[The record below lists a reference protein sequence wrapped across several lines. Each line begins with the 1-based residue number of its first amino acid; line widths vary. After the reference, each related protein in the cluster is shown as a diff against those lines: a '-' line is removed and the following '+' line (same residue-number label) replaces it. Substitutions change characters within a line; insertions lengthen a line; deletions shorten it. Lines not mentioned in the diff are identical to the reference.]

1 MSLRPE
7 VRIEPSTIILDKL
20 TSMHSIFLAK
30 HRDKRLRAGHP
41 WVFSNEITQ
50 IDGSPAIGDFVR
62 VCRMDG
68 AFLGVGFYHPHSLI
82 AVRLLT
88 RRDQAIDRNFFRNR
102 LIQSIRSRRMVYP
115 NADALRLVHSESDG
129 LPGLIVDLYSK
140 AVSIQVSSAGM
151 ERQLDV
157 IASLIDELLEPEVI
171 VLRNDSGLRTLEGLP
186 LEQRVWSGNPD
197 AVRQQIHEDDVA
209 YEMDALNGQ
218 KTGFYLDQRENR
230 MAFARFVN
238 EGDHVFD
245 AFCNEGGFAIHAAK
259 SGAARVVAADQSADV
274 LQRAANNTKLNG
286 VDSRILFR
294 QADLMKE
301 MSSILAENTFDAI
314 NLDPP
319 NFTRSKKNVGT
330 ARQAYRRLHQAAIE
344 HLKPGGILATSSCSH
359 HITEQTF
366 LESVHLAA
374 ERSGKMLK
382 ILYRG
387 SHPIDHPVLLGMP
400 ETEYLKFFVF
410 QVAE

>member
-1 MSLRPE
+1 MNS
-7 VRIEPSTIILDKL
+7 V
-20 TSMHSIFLAK
+20 FLAK
-30 HRDKRLRAGHP
+30 HRDKRLRRGHP

-50 IDGSPAIGDFVR
+50 IEGSPEVGELVR

-68 AFLGVGFYHPHSLI
+68 AFLGIGFYHPHSLI

-88 RRDQAIDRNFFRNR
+88 RQDQAVDRNFFRNR
-102 LIQSIRSRRMVYP
+102 LIQSIRSRRLVYP

-129 LPGLIVDLYSK
+129 LPGLIIDMYNK
-140 AVSIQVSSAGM
+140 AVSIQINSAGM
-151 ERQLDV
+151 EQQLPV
-157 IASLIDELLEPEVI
+157 LAELIDELIKPDVI
-171 VLRNDSGLRTLEGLP
+171 VLRNDSSLRNLEGLP
-186 LEQRVWSGNPD
+186 IEQRVLTGDPN
-197 AVRQQIHEDDVA
+197 AVVQMIHEDGVK
-209 YEMDALNGQ
+209 YKVDALHGQ

-230 MAFARFVN
+230 ATFARFVN

-245 AFCNEGGFAIHAAK
+245 AFCNEGGFALHAARA
-259 SGAARVVAADQSADV
+259 GASRILAADQSGDV
-274 LQRAANNTKLNG
+274 LDRASVNAHLNG
-286 VDSRILFR
+286 VDAQIEFR
-294 QADLMKE
+294 RCDLMKE
-301 MSSILAENTFDAI
+301 MQSILAENTFDAI

-330 ARQAYRRLHQAAIE
+330 ARQAYRRLHQSAID

-359 HITEQTF
+359 HITEETF

-374 ERSGKMLK
+374 ERSGKSLK
-382 ILYRG
+382 IVFRG

-410 QVAE
+410 QIM

>member
-1 MSLRPE
+1 MNT
-7 VRIEPSTIILDKL
+7 VY
-20 TSMHSIFLAK
+20 LAK

-50 IDGSPAIGDFVR
+50 IDGSPSVGDLVR

-68 AFLGVGFYHPHSLI
+68 AFLGIGFYHPHSLI

-88 RRDQAIDRNFFRNR
+88 RRDQLIDRNFFRNR

-115 NADALRLVHSESDG
+115 DADALRMVHSESDG
-129 LPGLIVDLYSK
+129 LPGLIVDQYNK
-140 AVSIQVSSAGM
+140 AVSIQINSAGM
-151 ERQLDV
+151 DRQLDLL
-157 IASLIDELLEPEVI
+157 ASLIDELISPDVI
-171 VLRNDSGLRTLEGLP
+171 VLRNDNALRGLEGLP
-186 LEQRVWSGNPD
+186 MERRVLSGNPD
-197 AVRQQIHEDDVA
+197 AVNQHIHEGAIA
-209 YEMDALNGQ
+209 YEMDALHGQ

-230 MAFARFVN
+230 MVFDRFVN
-238 EGDHVFD
+238 DGDHVFD

-259 SGAARVVAADQSADV
+259 SGAGRVVAADQSAEA
-274 LQRAANNTKLNG
+274 LERAAKNAKLNG
-286 VDSRILFR
+286 TDARIQFR
-294 QADLMKE
+294 QVDLMKE
-301 MSSILAENTFDAI
+301 MHSILAENTFDAI

-374 ERSGKMLK
+374 ERSGKLLK
-382 ILYRG
+382 VLYRG

>member
-1 MSLRPE
+1 MNT
-7 VRIEPSTIILDKL
+7 VY
-20 TSMHSIFLAK
+20 LAK

-50 IDGSPAIGDFVR
+50 IDGSPAVGDLVR

-68 AFLGVGFYHPHSLI
+68 AFLGIGFYHPHSLI

-88 RRDQAIDRNFFRNR
+88 RRDQLIDRNFFRNR

-115 NADALRLVHSESDG
+115 DADALRMVHSESDG
-129 LPGLIVDLYSK
+129 LPGLIVDQYNK
-140 AVSIQVSSAGM
+140 AVSIQINSAGM
-151 ERQLDV
+151 DRQLDLL
-157 IASLIDELLEPEVI
+157 ASLIDELISPDVI
-171 VLRNDSGLRTLEGLP
+171 VLRNDNALRGLEGLP
-186 LEQRVWSGNPD
+186 MEHRVLSGNPD
-197 AVRQQIHEDDVA
+197 AVNQRIHEGAIA
-209 YEMDALNGQ
+209 YEMDALHGQ

-230 MAFARFVN
+230 MVFARFVN
-238 EGDHVFD
+238 DGDHVFD

-259 SGAARVVAADQSADV
+259 SAAGRVVAADQSAEA
-274 LQRAANNTKLNG
+274 LERAAKNAKLNG
-286 VDSRILFR
+286 TDARIQFR

-301 MSSILAENTFDAI
+301 MHSILAENTFDAI

-374 ERSGKMLK
+374 ERSGKLLK
-382 ILYRG
+382 VLYRG